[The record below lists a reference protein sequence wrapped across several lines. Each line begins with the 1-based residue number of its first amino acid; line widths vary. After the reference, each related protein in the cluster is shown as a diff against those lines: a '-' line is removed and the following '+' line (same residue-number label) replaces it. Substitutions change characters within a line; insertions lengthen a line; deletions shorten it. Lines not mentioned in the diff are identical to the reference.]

1 MVNFCLKRNIK
12 LQKNPTLTSFH
23 YIMNSGIFGTQTYSQ
38 FVAYSKA
45 GNIPKFKGIYIPV
58 KQIVMSF
65 GNSSRL

>member
-1 MVNFCLKRNIK
+1 
-12 LQKNPTLTSFH
+12 
-23 YIMNSGIFGTQTYSQ
+23 MNSGIFGTQTYSQ